1 MNDNDSDAATN
12 GSDIDIDEQRNP
24 YGHQEEISLY
34 SGTKISKILTEND
47 IVRYLK
53 GRFEAAENLTI
64 FWPPLMLKVLHH
76 LGVQAHLT
84 EHLIGTTEML
94 LDVPIQIDLTFGE
107 QVLDLNDK
115 DTIIF
120 FDGRLFIEAVD
131 LVKRLLKE
139 NFLALSDIRLSA
151 RKCFL

>member
-1 MNDNDSDAATN
+1 
-12 GSDIDIDEQRNP
+12 
-24 YGHQEEISLY
+24 
-34 SGTKISKILTEND
+34 
-47 IVRYLK
+47 
-53 GRFEAAENLTI
+53 
-64 FWPPLMLKVLHH
+64 
-76 LGVQAHLT
+76 
-84 EHLIGTTEML
+84 ML